1 MLFHSQIFLL
11 AFLPLTLGAY
21 YLLAERRDAR
31 VWVLIIASLG
41 FYGYWDLRFLPLLV
55 GSVSAN
61 WLLAKAYQRW
71 CFRGL
76 VPIGVG
82 FNLTLIGLFKYA
94 DFLVDTFA
102 VPFGWTHDP
111 WNIVLPLGISFFTF
125 QQISYLVDLGRGK
138 APNYR
143 FADYALYVTFFPQL
157 IAGPIVRH
165 NEIIHQFRL
174 SPRREGMYERA
185 SRGCTLLV
193 IGLFKK
199 VILADSLAGI
209 SDSLF
214 GRAAEG
220 MALGFA
226 ESWLAAGAFGL
237 QIYFDFSGYSDM
249 ALGLGLLFGFSL
261 PMNFNAPYV
270 ATSISEFWRRW
281 HMTLSRFLRDY
292 LYIPLGGSRFGLAR
306 QAFALSVTMV
316 LGGLWHGAGWTF
328 VAWGGLHGL
337 ALAVN
342 HAWRRTGIALP
353 SALGWLLTMGFVF
366 SAWVLFRAQ
375 SFGMAL
381 DMLASMAGLNGF
393 ELAAHGS
400 QFLWLIALAGA
411 FAVFGPTSQ
420 RAALEL
426 LIPRRAVA
434 WGLSGA
440 LVLMALHVGGGD
452 NAEFIYF
459 QF

>member
-1 MLFHSQIFLL
+1 MLFHSQVFLL
-11 AFLPLTLGAY
+11 AFLPLTLGVY
-21 YLLAERRDAR
+21 YLLAAHHKAR
-31 VWVLIIASLG
+31 IWILIIASLG

-55 GSVSAN
+55 GSISAN
-61 WLLAKAYQRW
+61 WLLAKAYQR
-71 CFRGL
+71 CRFGGL
-76 VPIGVG
+76 VFIGVG
-82 FNLTLIGLFKYA
+82 FNLILIGLFKYA
-94 DFLVDTFA
+94 DFLVDSLA
-102 VPFGWTHDP
+102 APFNWSHDP
-111 WNIVLPLGISFFTF
+111 WNIILPLGISFFTF
-125 QQISYLVDLGRGK
+125 QQISYLVDLNREK
-138 APNYR
+138 APSYS

-165 NEIIHQFRL
+165 NEIIHQFQL
-174 SPRREGMYERA
+174 SPRREGMHERL
-185 SRGCTLLV
+185 SRGCTLLL

-199 VILADSLAGI
+199 VILADNLAAI

-214 GRAAEG
+214 GAAAEG
-220 MALGFA
+220 TALSFG

-261 PMNFNAPYV
+261 PVNFNAPYV
-270 ATSISEFWRRW
+270 ATSVRDFWRRW

-306 QAFALSVTMV
+306 QGLALSLTML
-316 LGGLWHGAGWTF
+316 LGGLWHGAAWTF

-342 HAWRRTGIALP
+342 HAWRKTGIALP
-353 SALGWLLTMGFVF
+353 SALGWVLTMLFVF

-375 SFGMAL
+375 SFGVAL
-381 DMLASMAGLNGF
+381 DMLATMAGLNGW
-393 ELAAHGS
+393 ELSAHGS

-420 RAALEL
+420 RVALDML
-426 LIPRRAVA
+426 MPRRAVA
-434 WGLSGA
+434 WGLSCA
-440 LVLMALHVGGGD
+440 LVFMALQVGGGD